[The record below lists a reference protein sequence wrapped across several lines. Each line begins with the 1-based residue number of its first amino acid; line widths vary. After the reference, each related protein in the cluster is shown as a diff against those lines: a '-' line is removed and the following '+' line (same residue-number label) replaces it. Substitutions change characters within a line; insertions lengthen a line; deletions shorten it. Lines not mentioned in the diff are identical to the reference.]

1 MSESLIPQDAV
12 LMDVLTISTYMF
24 PTGEQGVVV
33 QATDLTLERAYG
45 LMEIAKLQLWN
56 AQEPKIQYYDGG
68 DQ

>member
-33 QATDLTLERAYG
+33 QATDVTLEKAYG

-56 AQEPKIQYYDGG
+56 AQETKIQYYDGG

>member
-33 QATDLTLERAYG
+33 QASDLTLERAYG

-56 AQEPKIQYYDGG
+56 AQETKVQYYDGG
-68 DQ
+68 NQ